1 MISNQFRKLKT
12 ICVHTAFNVFLN
24 GFDIYTDIK
33 FAIHLFLL
41 GHFQWGA
48 WTLVFVFT
56 PFLIKL
62 CELAR
67 DSWNKGKAPTGTQ
80 WFKVFL
86 HLPLLAPFVNLLLVI
101 RFMFL
106 DFEKRENDSQIEAIL
121 KVSGLTSL
129 YESFGEAGPQL
140 VLQSHIFACTG
151 QISST
156 QKVTSITSLMSLT
169 WSASRAFF
177 IMRDPDHADA
187 DPSLQMV
194 LLIVLPM
201 LCLVLS
207 STFCLTM
214 AGGILKY
221 WVALIIAAIA
231 FLNFLV
237 QLRKCEKKKGYKEDP
252 EQEPRD

>member
-1 MISNQFRKLKT
+1 MNLKKCWTISIHL
-12 ICVHTAFNVFLN
+12 VFNVFLN
-24 GFDIYTDIK
+24 GFDIYTDNK

-67 DSWNKGKAPTGTQ
+67 DSWKEGKAPTGTQ

-86 HLPLLAPFVNLLLVI
+86 HLPLLAPFVNLLFDI

-106 DFEKRENDSQIEAIL
+106 DFEKRKNDSQIETIL

-151 QISST
+151 QISTT

-187 DPSLQMV
+187 DPSLKMV

-221 WVALIIAAIA
+221 WVALIIAGVA
-231 FLNFLV
+231 FLTFWCSYANAKIK
-237 QLRKCEKKKGYKEDP
+237 RATKKILTREAETKI
-252 EQEPRD
+252 